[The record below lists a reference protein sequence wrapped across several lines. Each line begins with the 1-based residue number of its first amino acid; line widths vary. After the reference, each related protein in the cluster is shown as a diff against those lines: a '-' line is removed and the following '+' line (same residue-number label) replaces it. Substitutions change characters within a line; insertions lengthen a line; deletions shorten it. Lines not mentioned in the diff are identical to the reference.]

1 MAGIAVFHDN
11 FAQMG
16 GAERVAEALVTALP
30 DAELHTTLAA
40 HAKLIPALRQRPM
53 HTTWMQRLPSPG
65 RYYRHYFLL
74 YPFAVEGVD
83 LRDYDL
89 VVSSDFGYA
98 KGVHTRRDAVHVCY
112 CYTPMRWVWRHDDYV
127 ARERFGRWQELA
139 VSATVPWLRR
149 WDLRASRRP
158 DFYVTTSSVVA
169 ERIARCYG
177 RRAVVIPP
185 PIDVDRF
192 HIAGTDGDGYLIVAR
207 LVAYKRIDLAI
218 EACNQLRR
226 RLTIIGDG
234 PDRPRLEALAG
245 PTVTL
250 LGRQSDAVVNDAAAA
265 CRALLFPGEEDFGIA
280 PLEANAAGRPVV
292 AWRGGGATETVIDGE
307 TGVFF
312 DQPTPASLAA
322 AIECLEG
329 MSWAPT
335 RLRAH
340 AATYDRPVF
349 VRRIREFL
357 RSVAP
362 PHRPARAAH
371 RRCRLEPTTRRRA
384 TGGAACRR
392 RS

>member
-40 HAKLIPALRQRPM
+40 RAKLIPALRQRPM

-89 VVSSDFGYA
+89 VISSDFGYA
-98 KGVHTRRDAVHVCY
+98 KGVRTRRDAVHVCY

-127 ARERFGRWQELA
+127 SRERFGPGQRLVMSA
-139 VSATVPWLRR
+139 VLPWLRR

-158 DFYVTTSSVVA
+158 DFYVTTSRVVA
-169 ERIARCYG
+169 DRIARCYG

-192 HIAGTDGDGYLIVAR
+192 ALAETPGDGYLIVAR

-218 EACNQLRR
+218 DACTRLGRP
-226 RLTIIGDG
+226 LTIIGDG
-234 PDRPRLEALAG
+234 PDRARLESLAG
-245 PTVTL
+245 PTVRL
-250 LGRQSDAVVNDAAAA
+250 LGRQSDEAVTAAFAG
-265 CRALLFPGEEDFGIA
+265 CRALLFPGEEDFGLA

-312 DQPTPASLAA
+312 DQPTAA
-322 AIECLEG
+322 ALAGAIERLEG
-329 MSWAPT
+329 MAWSPA

-349 VRRIREFL
+349 VRRMRDFL
-357 RSVAP
+357 RSVTP
-362 PHRPARAAH
+362 RADVRELLADH
-371 RRCRLEPTTRRRA
+371 
-384 TGGAACRR
+384 AA
-392 RS
+392 